1 MSAGSGRTPRR
12 YGRAPGEP
20 AGEVT
25 FSFEVL
31 VATGEE
37 GAELRA
43 AQARAIK
50 ELLAWLATRRR
61 RQGHE
66 T

>member
-1 MSAGSGRTPRR
+1 MSAGSGRAPQR
-12 YGRAPGEP
+12 YGRAPCEP

-50 ELLAWLATRRR
+50 ELLEWLATRRR

>member
-1 MSAGSGRTPRR
+1 
-12 YGRAPGEP
+12 
-20 AGEVT
+20 VT

-50 ELLAWLATRRR
+50 EFLAWLATRRR

>member
-1 MSAGSGRTPRR
+1 
-12 YGRAPGEP
+12 
-20 AGEVT
+20 VT

-50 ELLAWLATRRR
+50 ELLEWLATRRR

>member
-1 MSAGSGRTPRR
+1 M
-12 YGRAPGEP
+12 
-20 AGEVT
+20 T

-43 AQARAIK
+43 AQARALK
-50 ELLAWLATRRR
+50 ELLLWLATRRR
-61 RQGHE
+61 PQPHNP
-66 T
+66 

>member
-20 AGEVT
+20 AGTVT

-50 ELLAWLATRRR
+50 ELLEWLATRRR
-61 RQGHE
+61 PHGHE